1 MLTRDLHELAKVRDR
16 MSYLYVEHAR
26 IDQEDKAIAIH
37 DAQGLTPVPCATLA
51 LLMLGPGTS
60 ITHAAIL
67 ALADN
72 GCLVVWCGEQG
83 VRFYASGQGTTRN
96 SQNLLLQARLCSR
109 RSTRLAV
116 VRRLYEMRFPGK
128 LDSSLTLQQIRGM
141 EGVRV
146 REAYSSLSRQFGI
159 PWAGRSY
166 DRQNWREADP
176 VNRALSTAN
185 ACLYGLCHAA
195 IVGAGY
201 SPGLGFIHTGKQ
213 LSFVYDIA
221 DLYKAQTTAP
231 AAFETAARST
241 RNIEREVRILCRDAF
256 AAQRLLEQIMKDLE
270 YVLDVPPADEDEA
283 ETDFDSDPGTPG
295 GLWDPDAGEVAGGVS
310 YAEPDEHTEDNT

>member
-1 MLTRDLHELAKVRDR
+1 MLTHDLHELSKVRDR
-16 MSYLYVEHAR
+16 LSYLYVEHAR

-60 ITHAAIL
+60 ISHAAIL

-72 GCLVVWCGEQG
+72 GCLTVWCGEQG
-83 VRFYASGQGTTRN
+83 VRFYAAGQGGTRN
-96 SQNLLLQARLCSR
+96 ADNVLRQARLCSR

-128 LDSSLTLQQIRGM
+128 LNASLTLQQIRGM

-146 REAYSSLSRQFGI
+146 REAYASLSRQFGVE
-159 PWAGRSY
+159 WTGRSY
-166 DRQNWREADP
+166 NRQNWREADP

-185 ACLYGLCHAA
+185 SCLYGICHAA

-201 SPGLGFIHTGKQ
+201 SPALGFIHTGKQ
-213 LSFVYDIA
+213 LSFVYDIG
-221 DLYKAQTTAP
+221 DLYKATTTAP
-231 AAFETAARST
+231 AAFETAARAPH
-241 RNIEREVRILCRDAF
+241 NIEREVRMLCRDAF
-256 AAQRLLEQIMKDLE
+256 ASQRLLERIVKDLD
-270 YVLDVPPADEDEA
+270 YVLDVAPAEDDDEG
-283 ETDFDSDPGTPG
+283 DFDSDPGRPG
-295 GLWDPDAGEVAGGVS
+295 GLWDPDAGEVEGGVS
-310 YAEPDEHTEDNT
+310 YAEPEDQPEEQA